1 MVGKIGIYPHR
12 VASYRRDQSCD
23 KERTKE
29 RTRGQFSELRGF
41 MWLHAH
47 IYLGGGDTGDDNKE
61 EKKNGNLVFFL
72 FLQ

>member
-41 MWLHAH
+41 MWLRAH
-47 IYLGGGDTGDDNKE
+47 IYLSWADTDDDNG
-61 EKKNGNLVFFL
+61 EKKKVNLVFFL